1 MARQFKYKRVLLK
14 LSGEALM
21 GERAYGIDPEIVREI
36 SAEIIDVASHGVQFG
51 IVVGAGNIFRG
62 FQASEQGMDRTSAD
76 HMGMIATI
84 INCLALQNIMEKL
97 GAQVRVLSALEIRAV
112 AEPYIQRKAMRHL
125 EKGRIVI
132 FAGGTGNPYFT
143 TDTAA
148 VLRAV
153 EIKADVIIKATKVD
167 GVFNKDPVKHADA
180 RMYEKITYTD
190 VLSRYLKIM
199 DSTAI
204 SMCRDNALPLIVFN
218 LFKQGNIGRVVMGDP
233 VGTIVEGG

>member
-1 MARQFKYKRVLLK
+1 
-14 LSGEALM
+14 M
-21 GERAYGIDPEIVREI
+21 GNRPYGIDPEMIREI
-36 SAEIIDVASHGVQFG
+36 SAEIIDVASQGVQFG

-62 FQASEQGMDRTSAD
+62 FQASAQGMDRTSAD
-76 HMGMIATI
+76 HMGMVATV
-84 INCLALQNIMEKL
+84 INCLAIQNIMEKM
-97 GAQVRVLSALEIRAV
+97 GAQVRVLSALEIKEV

-132 FAGGTGNPYFT
+132 FASGTGNPYFT

-153 EIKADVIIKATKVD
+153 EIKADVVIKATKVD
-167 GVFNKDPVKHADA
+167 GVYDKDPAKFTDA
-180 RMYEKITYTD
+180 RMYQRISYTE
-190 VLSRYLKIM
+190 VLSQYLKVM

-218 LFKQGNIGRVVMGDP
+218 LFKQGNIKRVVMGDP
-233 VGTIVEGG
+233 VGTLVEE